1 MASLFALSFPDVV
14 FSQPPPPPPPTSGHG
29 IGKDQPAGG
38 GAPIGEG
45 IWMLITLA
53 FSYGVYHF
61 IKSREKIPDKLSMD
75 ELTSSADVL
84 IQEKAVNSEKI
95 NSSNETGKVKT
106 GRIPYQRNSL
116 LPFADRPRIIAW
128 RHSKSR
134 VNV

>member
-29 IGKDQPAGG
+29 LGKDQPAGG

-61 IKSREKIPDKLSMD
+61 MKSREKIPDKISMD
-75 ELTSSADVL
+75 ELISSADGL

-106 GRIPYQRNSL
+106 GRIPFRRNSL
-116 LPFADRPRIIAW
+116 LPFTGKLHFTAG
-128 RHSKSR
+128 RHSKSS
-134 VNV
+134 VIA